1 MMSDVMNQ
9 SSEQHALF
17 IYTPYNASSPN
28 TNYIEVL
35 LKNATMHLKVKT
47 CQTEKGDVHCHTQT
61 HLGNPPALVNH
72 SDPYG
77 HGEQVDY

>member
-9 SSEQHALF
+9 SSEQHALI

-35 LKNATMHLKVKT
+35 LNNATMYLKVKLAKQRKAMFT
-47 CQTEKGDVHCHTQT
+47 AT
-61 HLGNPPALVNH
+61 HKLILGNPPALVNH

-77 HGEQVDY
+77 HGEHLDY

>member
-9 SSEQHALF
+9 SSKQHALF
-17 IYTPYNASSPN
+17 IHTPYNALLPN
-28 TNYIEVL
+28 NYIEVL
-35 LKNATMHLKVKT
+35 LNNATMYLKVKT